1 MNSGN
6 PCTEAIGVSM
16 IRETLDD
23 LPLFDLPVPYT
34 LRWYQPGDEVYWVEI
49 HKAADPS
56 HPYSLEKFVHE
67 FEADRALLPLRQ
79 AYLCSGDGKPVGTTS
94 AWFYQ
99 VEQKEFGLV
108 HWVAIHP
115 QHQGK
120 GLANPLLSLI
130 CHRLRELGHTQAY
143 LNTSTAR
150 IPAIGLYLKFGFVP
164 HSRGDDA
171 KALLAWSQV
180 RQQLAHPAVDEF
192 LNRTSLMRPHPDQ
205 P

>member
-1 MNSGN
+1 MNTEN
-6 PCTEAIGVSM
+6 PATAAIGVSM

-23 LPLFDLPVPYT
+23 LPLFDLPASYT
-34 LRWYQPGDEVYWVEI
+34 LRWYQPGDEESWVEI
-49 HKAADPS
+49 HNAADPS
-56 HPYSLEKFVHE
+56 HPYSLEKFARE
-67 FEADRALLPLRQ
+67 FEADRALLPSRQ
-79 AYLCSGDGKPVGTTS
+79 AYLCSSDGKPVGTTS

-115 QHQGK
+115 QHQGR

-143 LNTSTAR
+143 LNTSTSR

-164 HSRGDDA
+164 HSHGDDA
-171 KALLAWSQV
+171 KAFLAWSQI
-180 RQQLAHPAVDEF
+180 RQKLAHLAVDEF
-192 LNRTSLMRPHPDQ
+192 LNRVSPVHPQ
-205 P
+205 PPQ